1 MISKKYPII
10 LSAIGLLFTAIV
22 LAIPF
27 LTKYLIDEAIALST
41 IDNKTYDKLIFYIVL
56 ISSLTVL
63 AVIVRVFDNFLYS
76 HYQISLEFKLK
87 NELYKSMSNKSLNS
101 LYQFKAGD
109 IEILYEQDI
118 KNVIKRSLV
127 VIPQFVKQISRCLTS
142 LILLFLL
149 DESKYKLM
157 MIILLGIGVLALIGA
172 RFYSKIIKP
181 HHKKVL
187 EADSI
192 ASNFFIE
199 SFNHH
204 KQIIS
209 YNASNR
215 SNDYYEALNANAK
228 KEKKTRNL
236 IFYTANSSIYAFI
249 TIIYSGCI
257 IVGAYFIAKNVYTY
271 GALIAIIQLINNIEA
286 PFINLSGLINN
297 YNLGNIS
304 EDRLNKLF
312 ELENIDNSNE
322 IDDFEYIDIK
332 DLTFKYDDKV
342 IINNMNLKINKG
354 DILKI
359 EGESGIG
366 KTTLLMLLMGYLK
379 PNAGSLKFILN
390 DKEYDTYKSRSLFS
404 YLQQENIL
412 FSATILE
419 NIYILTGV
427 KDMDKIINALK
438 LANIYD
444 ELINIDSTLNIKI
457 SNNSGLSYGQIQR
470 VLIAILILYD
480 RPIMLLDEFS
490 SSLDK
495 ENERIII
502 DNLLSLNKTII
513 YITHRNSEIES
524 EKKIKISK

>member
-56 ISSLTVL
+56 ISSLTLL

-127 VIPQFVKQISRCLTS
+127 VIPQFVKQISRCLIS

-149 DESKYKLM
+149 DESKYKIM

-187 EADSI
+187 ELDSI
-192 ASNFFIE
+192 QSNFFIE

-209 YNASNR
+209 YNASLR
-215 SNDYYEALNANAK
+215 SNDYYVALNEK
-228 KEKKTRNL
+228 SRQEKKIRNR
-236 IFYTANSSIYAFI
+236 IFYTANSAIYAFI
-249 TIIYSGCI
+249 TIIYSVCI
-257 IVGAYFIAKNVYTY
+257 IVGAYFIALNIYTY
-271 GALIAIIQLINNIEA
+271 GALIAIVQLINNIEA
-286 PFINLSGLINN
+286 PLLI
-297 YNLGNIS
+297 YQ
-304 EDRLNKLF
+304 D
-312 ELENIDNSNE
+312 
-322 IDDFEYIDIK
+322 
-332 DLTFKYDDKV
+332 
-342 IINNMNLKINKG
+342 
-354 DILKI
+354 
-359 EGESGIG
+359 
-366 KTTLLMLLMGYLK
+366 
-379 PNAGSLKFILN
+379 
-390 DKEYDTYKSRSLFS
+390 
-404 YLQQENIL
+404 
-412 FSATILE
+412 
-419 NIYILTGV
+419 
-427 KDMDKIINALK
+427 
-438 LANIYD
+438 
-444 ELINIDSTLNIKI
+444 
-457 SNNSGLSYGQIQR
+457 
-470 VLIAILILYD
+470 
-480 RPIMLLDEFS
+480 
-490 SSLDK
+490 
-495 ENERIII
+495 
-502 DNLLSLNKTII
+502 
-513 YITHRNSEIES
+513 
-524 EKKIKISK
+524 